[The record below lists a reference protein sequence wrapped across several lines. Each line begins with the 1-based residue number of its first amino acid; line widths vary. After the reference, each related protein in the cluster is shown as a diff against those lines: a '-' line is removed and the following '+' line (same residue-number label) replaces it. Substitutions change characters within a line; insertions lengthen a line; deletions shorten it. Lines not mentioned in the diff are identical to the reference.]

1 MGKNTEMSGPVTL
14 GVGGGEEKKRERKKS
29 EVERGVETI
38 RGKNYKPYR
47 KPL

>member
-14 GVGGGEEKKRERKKS
+14 GMGGEEEKRERKKS
-29 EVERGVETI
+29 EVERGGETI
-38 RGKNYKPYR
+38 RGKNYKRYR